1 MSPGRRRFLR
11 LTWGSTS
18 GADGPSSTTGPR
30 SARFWGFVSAPSL
43 MRTSSR
49 WLAEYVCRKE
59 RQPERVREE
68 LLRHCR
74 AEGIEP
80 PTPDR
85 VGRII
90 GSGLR
95 QAEQTSMSR
104 ISGRVLPVIVSR
116 LAALVEAAGEDGD
129 DVEDEG
135 QVDPSEGGDGT
146 GVDVFAAIRRDPG
159 NVSLKTITTE
169 VFKLEAIRA
178 VGLPEGLLSLI

>member
-1 MSPGRRRFLR
+1 MSPGRWRFLR

-30 SARFWGFVSAPSL
+30 SARFWGFVNAPSL

-49 WLAEYVCRKE
+49 RGWPSMCAARNASPSGSGRSCCGTAG
-59 RQPERVREE
+59 
-68 LLRHCR
+68 LRGSSRPRRTGSGGSSGQGC
-74 AEGIEP
+74 
-80 PTPDR
+80 
-85 VGRII
+85 GRP

-169 VFKLEAIRA
+169 VFKLT
-178 VGLPEGLLSLI
+178 